1 MSLLLVDD
9 RDGRIVAELENQDEI
24 QRVLEAWVNEDQCI
38 PEHFCIVELA
48 AHPGAIVGTQ
58 SSVKIRPLT

>member
-1 MSLLLVDD
+1 M
-9 RDGRIVAELENQDEI
+9 AELENQDEI
-24 QRVLEAWVNEDQCI
+24 QRVLEAWVNEDQSI